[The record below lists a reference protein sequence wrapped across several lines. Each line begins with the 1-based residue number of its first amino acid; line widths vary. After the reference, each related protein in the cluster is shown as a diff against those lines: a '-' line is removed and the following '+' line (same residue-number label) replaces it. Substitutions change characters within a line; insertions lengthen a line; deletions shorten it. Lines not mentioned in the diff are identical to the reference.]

1 MIDVTELLPH
11 RKPFLFV
18 DRIEKA
24 EPEEIIGYKRFG
36 ADEFFFAGHFPD
48 YPVVP
53 GVVLIE
59 TMAQCGGAGARL
71 LSGSEDA
78 LFFLATVSKAKFKR
92 QVRPNE
98 EVKMVIENLRL
109 SEKMIKQKGMAFVGD
124 EIAAEAEWL
133 CISGGQP

>member
-1 MIDVTELLPH
+1 MQQPEIRQVKLSA
-11 RKPFLFV
+11 

-24 EPEEIIGYKRFG
+24 EQDEIIGYKRFG
-36 ADEFFFAGHFPD
+36 DDEFFFAGHFPE

-59 TMAQCGGAGARL
+59 AMAQCGGAGAKL
-71 LSGSEDA
+71 LSGSKDA

-92 QVRPNE
+92 QVRANE
-98 EVKMVIENLRL
+98 EVKLVIENLRL
-109 SEKMIKQKGMAFVGD
+109 SGRMIRQKGTAFVGE

-133 CISGGQP
+133 CIRGGQP